1 MKAVVEYFYALETY
15 FVQRPHMYIMWCV
28 IFLGIVRSVL
38 TAIEEDDQN
47 NGTCIDDDDEEVDQY
62 EGYEDVQKMEVSL
75 SYVH

>member
-1 MKAVVEYFYALETY
+1 M
-15 FVQRPHMYIMWCV
+15 
-28 IFLGIVRSVL
+28 L

-47 NGTCIDDDDEEVDQY
+47 NGICIDDDDEEVDQY